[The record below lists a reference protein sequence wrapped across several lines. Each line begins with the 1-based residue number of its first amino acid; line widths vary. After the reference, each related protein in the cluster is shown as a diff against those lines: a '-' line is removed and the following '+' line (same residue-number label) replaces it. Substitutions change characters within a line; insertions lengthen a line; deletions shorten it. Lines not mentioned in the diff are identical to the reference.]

1 MKKTTKTSKTTTT
14 IFWLLGIGAL
24 IRCLFAL
31 FHTGF
36 ISDTACFA
44 AWASRV
50 YEGGFSAF
58 YSPDV
63 FTDYPPGYMYI
74 LYGIGA
80 LSALLKL
87 EYLSPLHLLLLRL
100 PAIVCDLA
108 ACHIIYRM
116 ASKRFNELHSMII
129 AGLYLLNPAVIMNSS
144 IWGQVDSVFMLAV
157 LFMVLLLM
165 EEKNIP
171 AYYVFAVGILL
182 KPQTLIFAPLLLFG
196 IYENVFAKDFSMP
209 KFWKNLLWGLGAIA
223 LMVLLCVPFGL
234 SKVWSQYTDT
244 LGSYPY
250 ISVNAYNFWA
260 LLGKN
265 WASQDTAFLF
275 FTYKELG
282 TIVIVALTI
291 ASALIFLKRM
301 KSADRYFV
309 SGSFIALTMFLFSVR
324 MHERYLYPV
333 MLMLLMA
340 FVMTG
345 SKHMLYSYVVL
356 TACHFLNVW
365 HVLNFYDPANYG
377 SIVGAISMLSLVMV
391 LGAAFYYFSLYK
403 VMVGKG
409 EQLLSLPLPK
419 VTTATGNKGILHKPA
434 ERSREKIP
442 FTKVDGF
449 IIAFL
454 MIFYGFFAFYN
465 LGITE
470 APVTEEPVAKGS
482 TIRLDLGSK
491 DATTLCWYLLN
502 EQDITF
508 SLSLTEDAG
517 MSAMQQSDV
526 VFKSVFKWDKAAL
539 DAPAS
544 LIELTNLT
552 EDAVIGEIVLLDSA
566 GNVITPVNAGD
577 YPALFDEND
586 LLPDTFD
593 YMSGTYFD
601 EIYYTRTAYEMMH
614 GLQTYENTHPPL
626 GKDLMALCASIFG
639 TTPFGFRFAGALF
652 GVLMLPFMY
661 LFGRNITQDRR
672 IGAFIAFIFAFD
684 FMHFTQTRLTTIDVF
699 VVFFIIIMYY
709 FMDQYLSLSFADTKL
724 SKMWLPLGACGI
736 AFGFGIASK
745 WTGAYAGAG
754 LAVIFFARLWRDRRY
769 LEPIKKTIGFCMLF
783 FVAIPFVIY
792 LMSYI
797 PFVDHWHPS
806 LFDRMINNQITMF
819 TYHSDLVATHP
830 YSSMWYEWPTMVRP
844 IWYFSNSIDGTMRQ
858 GISAF
863 GNPLVWWAG
872 IPALLYMVYL
882 WAKKKD
888 RTAGFL
894 VLSYLAQFLPW
905 TLVSRCTFIYH
916 YFPCVPFL
924 ALMLG
929 YSFKQLKTRMNTKIF
944 STSLILYALAVFGL
958 FLLFYP
964 VLSGSPVSKDFVA
977 EYLRW
982 FDSWVLTAS

>member
-1 MKKTTKTSKTTTT
+1 MKKISTKSTTT
-14 IFWLLGIGAL
+14 IFWLLGVGAL
-24 IRCLFAL
+24 LRFLFAM

-74 LYGIGA
+74 LYIIGF
-80 LSALLKL
+80 LSSLLKL
-87 EYLSPLHLLLLRL
+87 EYLSPIHLLLLRL
-100 PAIVCDLA
+100 PAIICDLV
-108 ACHIIYRM
+108 ACYIIYRM
-116 ASKRFNELHSMII
+116 ASKRFTELHSVIL
-129 AGLYLLNPAVIMNSS
+129 AAFYLFNPAVIMNSS

-157 LFMVLLLM
+157 LVMVLLFM
-165 EEKNIP
+165 EGKNIP
-171 AYYVFAVGILL
+171 AYYVFALGILL
-182 KPQTLIFAPLLLFG
+182 KPQTLIFTPLLLFG
-196 IYENVFAKDFSMP
+196 IYENVFARDFSMP
-209 KFWKNLLWGLGAIA
+209 KFWKNLLCGLGAIA

-234 SKVWSQYTDT
+234 DKVFSQYTDT

-282 TIVIVALTI
+282 TLVIVALTLI
-291 ASALIFLKRM
+291 SAFLFLKRM

-309 SGSFIALTMFLFSVR
+309 AGSFIALTMFMFSVR

-345 SKHMLYSYVVL
+345 SKYLIYSYLVL
-356 TACHFLNVW
+356 TTCHFLNVW
-365 HVLNFYDPANYG
+365 HVLNYYDPANYG
-377 SIVGAISMLSLVMV
+377 SILGAISMLSLVMV
-391 LGAAFYYFSLYK
+391 LGAAYYYFSLYK
-403 VMVGKG
+403 VMTGKG
-409 EQLLSLPLPK
+409 EQTLTLPQPK
-419 VTTATGNKGILHKPA
+419 TSQSPVSRKNSKKLPA

-442 FTKVDGF
+442 FTKADGG

-454 MIFYGFFAFYN
+454 VIFYGFFAFYS
-465 LGITE
+465 LGITK
-470 APVTEEPVAKGS
+470 APVTEEAVSKGS
-482 TIRLDLGSK
+482 TIHLDLGSK

-508 SLSLTEDAG
+508 SLSITEDGG
-517 MSAMQQSDV
+517 MPSIQQSDV
-526 VFKSVFKWDKAAL
+526 VFKSVFKWDKADL
-539 DAPAS
+539 STPAS
-544 LIELTNLT
+544 IIDLTNIT
-552 EDAVIGEIVLLDSA
+552 EDAVIGEIVLLDSE
-566 GNVITPVNAGD
+566 GKVITPINAD
-577 YPALFDEND
+577 SYPALFDEND

-601 EIYYTRTAYEMMH
+601 EIYYTRTAYEMIH

-661 LFGRNITQDRR
+661 LFARNISQDRR
-672 IGAFIAFIFAFD
+672 IGAFAAFIFAFD

-699 VVFFIIIMYY
+699 VVFFIIVMYY
-709 FMDQYLSLSFADTKL
+709 FMEQYLSLSFADTKL

-736 AFGFGIASK
+736 AFGFGLASK

-754 LAVIFFARLWRDRRY
+754 LAVIFFARLWKDRKY
-769 LEPIKKTIGFCMLF
+769 MEPIKKTIGFCMIF

-797 PFVDHWHPS
+797 PFVDYWNPG
-806 LFDRMINNQITMF
+806 LLDRMLNNQVTMF
-819 TYHSDLVATHP
+819 NYHSDLEATHP

-844 IWYFSNSIDGTMRQ
+844 IWYFSNVIDDTMRQ

-882 WAKKKD
+882 WYKKKD

-894 VLSYLAQFLPW
+894 VLSYLAQYLPW

-924 ALMLG
+924 VLMIG
-929 YSFKQLKTRMNTKIF
+929 YSMKQLKERMKPGAFTA
-944 STSLILYALAVFGL
+944 LLVLYGLCVFGM

>member
-1 MKKTTKTSKTTTT
+1 MKKTSNKTTT
-14 IFWLLGIGAL
+14 IIWLLCIGAFL
-24 IRCLFAL
+24 RCIFAM

-74 LYGIGA
+74 LYIIGA
-80 LSALLKL
+80 LSSFLKL

-100 PAIVCDLA
+100 PAILCDLA
-108 ACHIIYRM
+108 ACYVIYRM
-116 ASKRFNELHSMII
+116 ASKRFSELHSLII
-129 AGLYLLNPAVIMNSS
+129 AALYLFNPAVIMNSS
-144 IWGQVDSVFMLAV
+144 IWGQVDSVFMLAI
-157 LFMVLLLM
+157 LLMVLLLM
-165 EEKNIP
+165 ENKNIP
-171 AYYVFAVGILL
+171 AYYVFAVGVLL
-182 KPQTLIFAPLLLFG
+182 KPQTLIFTPLLLFG
-196 IYENVFAKDFSMP
+196 IYENVFAKDFSMS
-209 KFWKNLLWGLGAIA
+209 KFWKNLLWGLLAIA
-223 LMVLLCVPFGL
+223 LMLLLCVPFGL
-234 SKVWSQYTDT
+234 DKVWNQYTDT

-282 TIVIVALTI
+282 TFVIVALTLI
-291 ASALIFLKRM
+291 STFIFLKRM

-309 SGSFIALTMFLFSVR
+309 AGSFIALTMFMFSVR

-333 MLMLLMA
+333 MLMLLAA

-345 SKHMLYSYVVL
+345 SKHMLYSYLVL
-356 TACHFLNVW
+356 TICHFLNVW
-365 HVLNFYDPANYG
+365 HVLNFYDPTNYA
-377 SIVGAISMLSLVMV
+377 SILGAISMLSLVMV
-391 LGAAFYYFSLYK
+391 FGAAYYYYSLCK
-403 VMVGKG
+403 VLKSKE
-409 EQLLSLPLPK
+409 EQTHSLPLPK
-419 VTTATGNKGILHKPA
+419 MPQTTKGAKRSKKLPVEH
-434 ERSREKIP
+434 SRERTA
-442 FTKVDGF
+442 FTKADGF

-454 MIFYGFFAFYN
+454 IIFYGSFAFYN
-465 LGITE
+465 LGITKT
-470 APVTEEPVAKGS
+470 PVTEEAVSKGS
-482 TIRLDLGSK
+482 TIHLELGSK
-491 DATTLCWYLLN
+491 DASTLCWYLLN

-508 SLSLTEDAG
+508 SLSLTEDPELP
-517 MSAMQQSDV
+517 SMQQSDV
-526 VFKSVFKWDKAAL
+526 VFKSVFKWDKVTL
-539 DAPAS
+539 NVPAS
-544 LIELTNLT
+544 TIDLTNIT
-552 EDAVIGEIVLLDSA
+552 EDAVIGEIVLLDNA
-566 GNVITPVNAGD
+566 GNVITPVNAAD

-601 EIYYTRTAYEMMH
+601 EIYYTRTAYEMIH

-652 GVLMLPFMY
+652 GVLMLPLMY
-661 LFGRNITQDRR
+661 LFGRNITQSKA

-699 VVFFIIIMYY
+699 VVFFIIAMYY
-709 FMDQYLSLSFADTKL
+709 FMEQYLSLSFADTSL
-724 SKMWLPLGACGI
+724 NKMWLPLGACGI

-754 LAVIFFARLWRDRRY
+754 LALIFFARLWKDRKY
-769 LEPIKKTIGFCMLF
+769 LDPIKKTIGFCMIF

-792 LMSYI
+792 LLSYI
-797 PFVDHWHPS
+797 PFVDHWHPG
-806 LFDRMINNQITMF
+806 LFDRMINNQLTMF
-819 TYHSDLVATHP
+819 NYHSDLEATHP

-844 IWYFSNSIDGTMRQ
+844 IWYFSNSIDNTMRQ

-863 GNPLVWWAG
+863 GNPLVWWSG
-872 IPALLYMVYL
+872 IPALIYMIYL
-882 WAKKKD
+882 WFKKKD

-894 VLSYLAQFLPW
+894 VVSYLAQFLPW

-924 ALMLG
+924 ALMIG
-929 YSFKQLKTRMNTKIF
+929 YSFKQLKGRMKDIHFTA
-944 STSLILYALAVFGL
+944 LLVVYALAVFGL

-982 FDSWVLTAS
+982 FDSWVLTAG